1 MARHSSVLHCTG
13 YTNTGVVCNHPI
25 TRGEYCHTHRH
36 QQEPHRGRPKK
47 NPVMGAPEKN
57 HASAQPSLANNSWFL
72 QRSTAMDQ
80 DRAFPQTL
88 APENGA
94 QAVPKIPF
102 QAQGS
107 PAFTQTPSPVNSNFA
122 FAQKPLFTS
131 DSFAIDQKPLPL
143 GDSFAFPQ
151 KPLLTSDSF
160 ASDHFAFSQKPSF
173 STAFTSPQKPLPT
186 SDPFAIDQKPFFNN
200 PFVSPQPRA
209 PTNHNNQA
217 FSQTSSILH
226 RESYRPAGNYPVV
239 DPPQPLS
246 PLTFSDTDLGP
257 QGLPDLRLHRRTDHH
272 QQQRFSMSP
281 PSPLRVSLSVES
293 AGGAQ
298 QQEQQLKLDNDD
310 DSEEDGELGQCPA
323 LVSDS
328 EDEEKEKDEE
338 DEEQEDE
345 GEEEE
350 EEQRDDNNK
359 ADDALEI
366 LRWIQDELRRSV
378 LPAVMS
384 WGTGERG
391 TRVQARYWKSASEM
405 LKLEKM
411 VMQMKGKREPVE

>member
-1 MARHSSVLHCTG
+1 
-13 YTNTGVVCNHPI
+13 
-25 TRGEYCHTHRH
+25 
-36 QQEPHRGRPKK
+36 
-47 NPVMGAPEKN
+47 
-57 HASAQPSLANNSWFL
+57 
-72 QRSTAMDQ
+72 
-80 DRAFPQTL
+80 
-88 APENGA
+88 
-94 QAVPKIPF
+94 
-102 QAQGS
+102 
-107 PAFTQTPSPVNSNFA
+107 
-122 FAQKPLFTS
+122 
-131 DSFAIDQKPLPL
+131 
-143 GDSFAFPQ
+143 
-151 KPLLTSDSF
+151 
-160 ASDHFAFSQKPSF
+160 
-173 STAFTSPQKPLPT
+173 
-186 SDPFAIDQKPFFNN
+186 
-200 PFVSPQPRA
+200 
-209 PTNHNNQA
+209 
-217 FSQTSSILH
+217 
-226 RESYRPAGNYPVV
+226 
-239 DPPQPLS
+239 
-246 PLTFSDTDLGP
+246 
-257 QGLPDLRLHRRTDHH
+257 
-272 QQQRFSMSP
+272 MSP